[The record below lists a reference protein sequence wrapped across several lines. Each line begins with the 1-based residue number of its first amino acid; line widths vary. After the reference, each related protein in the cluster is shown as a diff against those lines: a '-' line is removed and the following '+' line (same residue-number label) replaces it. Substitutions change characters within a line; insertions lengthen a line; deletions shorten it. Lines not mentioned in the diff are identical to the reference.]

1 MVNIAN
7 LSAFWNVS
15 WLSYP
20 NKQKTAKIKHDIEKM
35 ADKSRSQGH
44 FFHTHGSVH
53 FLRRV
58 RVHQASIQR
67 LRAMICCEFIHCWVS
82 TSQST
87 TFQSHIQIL
96 WLFVD
101 IYII

>member
-1 MVNIAN
+1 
-7 LSAFWNVS
+7 
-15 WLSYP
+15 
-20 NKQKTAKIKHDIEKM
+20 M

-67 LRAMICCEFIHCWVS
+67 LGYDLLRVHPLAVGFENFTIHNLSKVTYKSCGY
-82 TSQST
+82 
-87 TFQSHIQIL
+87 
-96 WLFVD
+96 LFVD
-101 IYII
+101 IYIY